1 MTSLDEAKRVLE
13 VEAQCIMAARD
24 KLDARFDQAVDL
36 IVEAVKRGGRT
47 IVTGVGKSGKIAAKV
62 AATLSSMGT
71 PALFLHASEAS
82 HGDLGIVSSNDVLLI
97 LSYSGSS
104 EEVLRLLPSLRS
116 RGTKIVSIV
125 GNMKSAL
132 AMESNLA
139 LDGSVAQEACPLNL
153 APTSSTTVALALG
166 DALSVA
172 LSRRFD
178 YKEEQFAS
186 NHPGGALGRR
196 LTLTVADLMKK
207 GDELPWVA
215 SGASMDQVI
224 NIATEKKLGAV
235 LVRDESGKWTGL
247 ITDGDIRRALK
258 HKTKFF
264 DFIASDIMTHKP
276 VSVTPGE
283 KAIRALELMENR
295 SSQIS
300 VLPVTDPMGSCV
312 GLVRLHDLIGRLSG
326 LRTIERKM
334 QRRFFIAE
342 VVMPHYH
349 F

>member
-1 MTSLDEAKRVLE
+1 MTSLEEAKRVLE

-24 KLDARFDQAVDL
+24 KLDGRFEEAVEL
-36 IVEAVKRGGRT
+36 IVDAVKRGGRT
-47 IVTGVGKSGKIAAKV
+47 VVTGVGKSGKIAAKV

-82 HGDLGIVSSNDVLLI
+82 HGDLGIVAPNDVLLI
-97 LSYSGSS
+97 FSYSGSS
-104 EEVLRLLPSLRS
+104 EEVLRLLPSLRT
-116 RGTKIVSIV
+116 RGTKIISII

-132 AMESNLA
+132 AMEANVA

-166 DALSVA
+166 DALAVA

-178 YKEEQFAS
+178 YKEELFAS

-207 GDELPWVA
+207 GDELPWVTA
-215 SGASMDQVI
+215 TASMDEVI

-235 LVRDESGKWTGL
+235 LVRDAAGKWTGL

-258 HKTKFF
+258 HRAKFF
-264 DFIASDIMTHKP
+264 EFSAADIMTKNP
-276 VSVTPGE
+276 VSVSPGE

-295 SSQIS
+295 TSQIS
-300 VLPVTDPMGSCV
+300 VLPVTDTVGLCV
-312 GLVRLHDLIGRLSG
+312 GLVRLHDLIGRL
-326 LRTIERKM
+326 
-334 QRRFFIAE
+334 
-342 VVMPHYH
+342 
-349 F
+349 